1 MNPGPVFLAQNEQG
15 SRFGRGLEGDGPR
28 VIAVDPSLGL
38 AVLSLSSPE
47 QARAARLAA
56 EILLDDMQA
65 NLSGI
70 SQSELVE
77 EAPGLLCLRESLAN
91 IGEYLREERLG
102 EVSLA
107 ALQVDEQGRA
117 SLALTG
123 EVACHLRN
131 DRVQRL
137 TSSSP
142 PLGGDETDEPLLF
155 ELPRGPVHSLLLL
168 PQDEETAI
176 GAEFVQISLGR
187 FHEAPDMLLRQ
198 LSVRAQ
204 HNGLESSPNL
214 LFASVKAV
222 EPVGKGLLGR
232 FMKR

>member
-1 MNPGPVFLAQNEQG
+1 MISSPVFLAQDEQG
-15 SRFGRGLEGDGPR
+15 SRFVRGLHGEGPR
-28 VIAVDPSLGL
+28 VFGLDPSSGL

-47 QARAARLAA
+47 QSRASRLAA

-65 NLSGI
+65 NLSSI
-70 SQSELVE
+70 TQSELVE

-91 IGEYLREERLG
+91 IEEYLHEEGLG

-107 ALQVDEQGRA
+107 ALQVDDQGRV

-123 EVACHLRN
+123 GMACHLRS

-142 PLGGDETDEPLLF
+142 PLGGGEAAEPLLF
-155 ELPRGPVHSLLLL
+155 ELPCGPGYSLLLL

-176 GAEFVQISLGR
+176 GAEYVQISLGR
-187 FHEAPDMLLRQ
+187 FHDAPEMLLRQ

-204 HNGLESSPNL
+204 RNGMESAPSL
-214 LFASVKAV
+214 LFASAEAV
-222 EPVGKGLLGR
+222 ESPGKGLLGR

>member
-1 MNPGPVFLAQNEQG
+1 MNQNAVFLAQDEQG
-15 SRFGRGLEGDGPR
+15 TRFDRGLQGDGRR
-28 VIAVDPSLGL
+28 VIGLDLSSGL

-65 NLSGI
+65 NLSTI
-70 SQSELVE
+70 TQSELVE

-91 IGEYLREERLG
+91 IEEYLQEEKLG

-107 ALQVDEQGRA
+107 ALQIDDQGRI

-123 EVACHLRN
+123 RVTCHLKS

-137 TSSSP
+137 TSGSP
-142 PLGGDETDEPLLF
+142 PLGSDQAAEPLLV
-155 ELPRGPVHSLLLL
+155 ELPRETDYSLLLL
-168 PQDEETAI
+168 PQDEEAAI
-176 GAEFVQISLGR
+176 EAEYVQVSLGR
-187 FHEAPDMLLRQ
+187 FHDAPEMLLRQ

-204 HNGLESSPNL
+204 RNGLESAPNL
-214 LFASVKAV
+214 LFASAKAV
-222 EPVGKGLLGR
+222 EPSGKGLFGR
-232 FMKR
+232 LMKR